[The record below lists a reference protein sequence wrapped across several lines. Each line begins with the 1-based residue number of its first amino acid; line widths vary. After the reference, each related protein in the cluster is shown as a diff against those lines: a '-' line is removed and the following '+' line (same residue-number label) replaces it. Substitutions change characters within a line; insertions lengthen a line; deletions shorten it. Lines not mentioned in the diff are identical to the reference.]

1 MSTSLFALLDDI
13 ATVLDDVAAMTKVA
27 AGRTAGVLGDDLALN
42 AEQVSG
48 VRADRELPVVW
59 AVFKGSARNK
69 GILVPLALLLAA
81 FAPFLIQPLL
91 ILGGCYLCFEGFEK
105 VFAKYLHP
113 GEEDTTAAQV
123 VSALR
128 NPDIDLVEF
137 EQEKIKG
144 AIRTDFVLSA
154 EIIVISMG
162 TVQDAAFITQVFTVI
177 TIAVLMTIG
186 VYGLVAGIVKLDD
199 AGLHLTQTADGNKF
213 RAWAGERI
221 LDFAPYLMKGLSI
234 VGTAAMFLVGG
245 GIILH
250 GNAPLHHVLQVL
262 LVSIETLPGGS
273 ALPLLTTLVAN
284 AVTGLIAGGVLVAL
298 LTLFNRIRTREGGDA
313 GE

>member
-123 VSALR
+123 VRALR

-162 TVQDAAFITQVFTVI
+162 TVQDATFITQVFTVI
-177 TIAVLMTIG
+177 TMAVLMTIG

-213 RAWAGERI
+213 RTWAGERI
-221 LDFAPYLMKGLSI
+221 LDFAPHLMKGLSI

-250 GNAPLHHVLQVL
+250 GNAPLHHILQVL